1 MYIRYDCAYLERQS
15 LYLDSCRSRGGG
27 GGGGPCGS
35 ATGGSGGGG
44 SDGRGGRG
52 AGVDVSGGGRSLVA
66 AALAAA
72 CHPVIENDVEGTTG
86 RVLGTGIG
94 PAGTR

>member
-27 GGGGPCGS
+27 GGG
-35 ATGGSGGGG
+35 
-44 SDGRGGRG
+44 SDGRGGRA

-72 CHPVIENDVEGTTG
+72 CHPVIEIDVEGTTG
-86 RVLGTGIG
+86 RVLGTGIA